1 MKGPELVRILR
12 DLGFEKVKTHMAVLD
27 DPDQMQ
33 IEVRL
38 TTNGYTKT
46 ESVTES
52 PKGPLRKKAPALR
65 KKVGPSPKKA
75 PAPNEGAEEAEGSG
89 SQKSGPQ
96 KKVLLKKK
104 GPLKRKASPPPE
116 EPAGI
121 SSETGELSR
130 SEGATPGKVTPPIVE
145 LEKSSSPETQGIEQG
160 AQTSPASP
168 TRPEELRA
176 KEGSE
181 AEELGTSSKVSPEVK
196 SKGPQRMPLER
207 QAEEPSPVSASPS
220 VNAGGGNAG
229 GGNAGGVSA
238 GGVSAGGVSPET
250 ESQDQSQAGEVESKA
265 SSSSEAPPLTRT
277 PAEATPS
284 SGSEK
289 ESEAKTE
296 EGKTQESQG
305 QETATSAQGKTGVE
319 SGKPSEEG
327 KEEGSKEATKAKE
340 TEGEKKGQA
349 KGIRRLPQPERRA
362 KILGRIELPKETIA
376 DATRRSAPGGARN
389 PANVDR
395 NLRQAALDQFR
406 SRSSGGSPFRRQGSP
421 FGRGPSGM
429 RGGRG
434 KGGQNKKKRNPLAP
448 PPGIDPEKLVQ
459 VEAPVTIKKLSEALG
474 HRVNELLV
482 VLLRLGVKANINSY
496 LDTDQVELVALE
508 LGRNVEVIEEKDV
521 EEELLEELT
530 KEHKEIGDKG
540 LTSRP
545 PITTFMGHVD
555 HGKTSLLD
563 ALRKSNVTK
572 GEAGG
577 ITQHMGAYR
586 VHRGD
591 TDIVVL
597 DTPGHEAFTSM
608 RARGAQLT
616 DIVVLVVAADDGVM
630 PQTEEALNHAKAANV
645 PIIVAV
651 NKIDKA
657 GANPMRIRQQLATL
671 GLQPEDWGGT
681 TQFVDTSAIT
691 GQGLDELVEKI
702 GLEAMVL
709 ELEANPDKPGSG
721 RVIEAKQTPAQGN
734 VISMM
739 VLDGTLKKGDW
750 VLVGQ
755 GTGRVRLLVDD
766 SGKQI
771 KEAGPGTPV
780 EILGIPELPKPGDK
794 FHVVKDAKAAKEV
807 AGQRAAKI
815 RTTILAEKSKARMA
829 DVKAQLEAKKIEE
842 IRLILKADV
851 MGSLEPIRQSL
862 EKLSNEEVR
871 VRILH
876 AALGGISETDV
887 ALADASQAI
896 LIGFNS
902 VPDEKARQRAEK
914 ANVTIRHYNVIYEL
928 IDDVKLAME
937 GMLAPEQKEEVR
949 GRAEIRKVFRSSKF
963 GNLAG
968 CMVTSGKIN
977 RNYQVRLIRDN
988 IVIYTGKIAGLR
1000 REKDD
1005 VRDVRE
1011 NFECGIKVQN
1021 YEDIREGDLIEAFE
1035 ILEIKRT
1042 LADLD

>member
-46 ESVTES
+46 TSVTES
-52 PKGPLRKKAPALR
+52 PKGPVRKKAPALR
-65 KKVGPSPKKA
+65 KKVGPGPKKA
-75 PAPNEGAEEAEGSG
+75 SPPKEEEAEETAGSA
-89 SQKSGPQ
+89 GPQ
-96 KKVLLKKK
+96 KKTLMKKK
-104 GPLKRKASPPPE
+104 GPLKRKAPPPSE
-116 EPAGI
+116 EPA
-121 SSETGELSR
+121 SPSKASEQ
-130 SEGATPGKVTPPIVE
+130 SEQEAAAAAKATPPIVE
-145 LEKSSSPETQGIEQG
+145 LERSSGATTQGTKPVSE
-160 AQTSPASP
+160 ASSAAASP
-168 TRPEELRA
+168 T
-176 KEGSE
+176 KEDSE
-181 AEELGTSSKVSPEVK
+181 DLKAQSPSGAPSVAEPRK
-196 SKGPQRMPLER
+196 PQRVPLER
-207 QAEEPSPVSASPS
+207 KVEETSPVSESPS
-220 VNAGGGNAG
+220 
-229 GGNAGGVSA
+229 
-238 GGVSAGGVSPET
+238 
-250 ESQDQSQAGEVESKA
+250 SKA
-265 SSSSEAPPLTRT
+265 EGEAATEPKDEEAKVPSSSVAPPLTRT
-277 PAEATPS
+277 PGVEAPS
-284 SGSEK
+284 SPSPDEETKAEGAGEK
-289 ESEAKTE
+289 QSP
-296 EGKTQESQG
+296 QG
-305 QETATSAQGKTGVE
+305 QEVAASTPEESVDSTSTSSETGAPKK
-319 SGKPSEEG
+319 SSEEAPA
-327 KEEGSKEATKAKE
+327 EGSSKEKE
-340 TEGEKKGQA
+340 GGK

-395 NLRQAALDQFR
+395 NLRQAALEQFR

-496 LDTDQVELVALE
+496 LDTEQVELVALE
-508 LGRNVEVIEEKDV
+508 LSRNVEVIEEKDV

-563 ALRKSNVTK
+563 ALRESNVTK
-572 GEAGG
+572 SEAGG

-591 TDIVVL
+591 TSIVVL

-630 PQTEEALNHAKAANV
+630 PQTEEALNHAKAAGV

-681 TQFVDTSAIT
+681 TQFVDTSAVT

-709 ELEANPDKPGSG
+709 ELQANPDKPGSG

-750 VLVGQ
+750 LLVGQ

-766 SGKQI
+766 KGNQL

-949 GRAEIRKVFRSSKF
+949 GRAEIRKIFRSSKF

-977 RNYQVRLIRDN
+977 RNYQVRLIRDSV
-988 IVIYTGKIAGLR
+988 VIYTGKIAGLR

-1035 ILEIKRT
+1035 VLEIKRT

>member
-27 DPDQMQ
+27 DPDQML

-38 TTNGYTKT
+38 TANGYAKKAAATG
-46 ESVTES
+46 S
-52 PKGPLRKKAPALR
+52 PKGPVRKKAPALR
-65 KKVGPSPKKA
+65 KKVGPKAKSGTATKEEVGEEAGDSGPHRRGPQPKA
-75 PAPNEGAEEAEGSG
+75 PAESAPA
-89 SQKSGPQ
+89 
-96 KKVLLKKK
+96 KKPLLKKK
-104 GPLKRKASPPPE
+104 GPLKRKTEPAREAPE
-116 EPAGI
+116 ETSTAEPPT
-121 SSETGELSR
+121 EQTQPER
-130 SEGATPGKVTPPIVE
+130 ATAATPPIVE
-145 LEKSSSPETQGIEQG
+145 LEGNQASTESRQAISPPAPENASE
-160 AQTSPASP
+160 APSPA
-168 TRPEELRA
+168 A
-176 KEGSE
+176 
-181 AEELGTSSKVSPEVK
+181 
-196 SKGPQRMPLER
+196 PLER
-207 QAEEPSPVSASPS
+207 QDEAAAVTDTPEEEKGLEEASAAASP
-220 VNAGGGNAG
+220 
-229 GGNAGGVSA
+229 
-238 GGVSAGGVSPET
+238 
-250 ESQDQSQAGEVESKA
+250 
-265 SSSSEAPPLTRT
+265 PPLTRAPEAPT
-277 PAEATPS
+277 EESRKTESPSQEQVSPQTQERAAVAPAEEAAS
-284 SGSEK
+284 EGVDSEGEEEKGEK
-289 ESEAKTE
+289 EEKKE
-296 EGKTQESQG
+296 EP
-305 QETATSAQGKTGVE
+305 
-319 SGKPSEEG
+319 SGKS
-327 KEEGSKEATKAKE
+327 
-340 TEGEKKGQA
+340 
-349 KGIRRLPQPERRA
+349 GIRRLPQPERRA

-395 NLRQAALDQFR
+395 NLRQAALEQFR

-421 FGRGPSGM
+421 FGRGPGM

-434 KGGQNKKKRNPLAP
+434 KGGPTKKKRNPLAP
-448 PPGIDPEKLVQ
+448 PPGIDPDKLVQ

-508 LGRNVEVIEEKDV
+508 LNRNVEVTEQKDV

-530 KEHKEIGDKG
+530 KEHKEIGDEG

-563 ALRKSNVTK
+563 ALRDSQVAR

-597 DTPGHEAFTSM
+597 DTPGHEAFTAM

-630 PQTEEALNHAKAANV
+630 PQTEEALNHAKAAEV

-651 NKIDKA
+651 NKIDKP

-681 TQFVDTSAIT
+681 TQFVDTSALT

-709 ELEANPDKPGSG
+709 ELQANPDKPGSG
-721 RVIEAKQTPAQGN
+721 RVVEAKQTPAQGN
-734 VISMM
+734 VISMI
-739 VLDGTLKKGDW
+739 VLDGTLRKGDW

-755 GTGRVRLLVDD
+755 GAGRVRLLVDD
-766 SGKQI
+766 QGKQI

-807 AGQRAAKI
+807 AGQRAAKQ
-815 RTTILAEKSKARMA
+815 RTSILAEKSKARMA

-842 IRLILKADV
+842 IRLIVKADV

-887 ALADASQAI
+887 SLADASQAI

-902 VPDEKARQRAEK
+902 VPDEKARKRAEK

-949 GRAEIRKVFRSSKF
+949 GHAEIRKVFRSSKF

-968 CMVTSGKIN
+968 CMVTDGKIN
-977 RNYQVRLIRDN
+977 RNYQIRLIRDGV
-988 IVIYTGKIAGLR
+988 VIFTGKIASLR

-1011 NFECGIKVQN
+1011 NFECGIKIHN
-1021 YEDIREGDLIEAFE
+1021 YEDIREGDIIEAFE
-1035 ILEIKRT
+1035 VLEVKRT

>member
-27 DPDQMQ
+27 DPDQML

-38 TTNGYTKT
+38 TTHGYTKT
-46 ESVTES
+46 ASVAES
-52 PKGPLRKKAPALR
+52 PKGPVRKKAPALR
-65 KKVGPSPKKA
+65 KKVGPSPKGA
-75 PAPNEGAEEAEGSG
+75 AAAQEEAAEETSG
-89 SQKSGPQ
+89 SSGPHRKIPQ
-96 KKVLLKKK
+96 PKGSQDSAPPKKTLLKKK
-104 GPLKRKASPPPE
+104 GPLKRKAAPEPE
-116 EPAGI
+116 EKTETPA
-121 SSETGELSR
+121 ETLEK
-130 SEGATPGKVTPPIVE
+130 EGGLTPSKTTPPIVE
-145 LEKSSSPETQGIEQG
+145 LEENTKPKAPPSTSPKSEKAFEEEREVGSGTKSTPQEAPETEPSSS
-160 AQTSPASP
+160 TS
-168 TRPEELRA
+168 A
-176 KEGSE
+176 K
-181 AEELGTSSKVSPEVK
+181 
-196 SKGPQRMPLER
+196 PQRMPIERTAEETSVEASTSSEKVPSTPQLER
-207 QAEEPSPVSASPS
+207 EGSDQEKVQVPTPS
-220 VNAGGGNAG
+220 GH
-229 GGNAGGVSA
+229 
-238 GGVSAGGVSPET
+238 
-250 ESQDQSQAGEVESKA
+250 Q
-265 SSSSEAPPLTRT
+265 PPLTRT
-277 PAEATPS
+277 PDSTPPPS
-284 SGSEK
+284 SVSGETADQSVPEEESESKETPPLAASGAPTEANGSVTSASQETSPEPPK
-289 ESEAKTE
+289 ESGS
-296 EGKTQESQG
+296 GKK
-305 QETATSAQGKTGVE
+305 KTGE
-319 SGKPSEEG
+319 DGKKKP
-327 KEEGSKEATKAKE
+327 E
-340 TEGEKKGQA
+340 T

-395 NLRQAALDQFR
+395 NLRQAALEQFR

-434 KGGQNKKKRNPLAP
+434 KGSQNKKKRNPLAP

-496 LDTDQVELVALE
+496 LDTDQVELVSLE
-508 LGRNVEVIEEKDV
+508 LNRNVEVIEEKDV

-530 KEHKEIGDKG
+530 KEHKEIGDEG

-563 ALRKSNVTK
+563 ALRDSQVTK

-591 TDIVVL
+591 TEIVVL
-597 DTPGHEAFTSM
+597 DTPGHEAFTAM

-616 DIVVLVVAADDGVM
+616 DIVILVVAADDGVM
-630 PQTEEALNHAKAANV
+630 PQTEEALNHAKAAGV

-651 NKIDKA
+651 NKIDKT

-681 TQFVDTSAIT
+681 TQFVDTSAMT

-721 RVIEAKQTPAQGN
+721 RVVEAKQTPAQGN
-734 VISMM
+734 VISMI

-766 SGKQI
+766 KGKQL
-771 KEAGPGTPV
+771 KEAGPGTPI

-842 IRLILKADV
+842 IRLIVKADV

-887 ALADASQAI
+887 SLADASQAI

-968 CMVTSGKIN
+968 CMVTNGKIN
-977 RNYQVRLIRDN
+977 RNYQIRLIRDG
-988 IVIYTGKIAGLR
+988 IVIFTGKIAGLR

-1011 NFECGIKVQN
+1011 NFECGIKIQN
-1021 YEDIREGDLIEAFE
+1021 YEDIREGDQIEAFE
-1035 ILEIKRT
+1035 VLEIKRT

>member
-27 DPDQMQ
+27 DPDQML

-38 TTNGYTKT
+38 NTHGYAKKA
-46 ESVTES
+46 SVAES
-52 PKGPLRKKAPALR
+52 PKGPVRKKAPALR
-65 KKVGPSPKKA
+65 KKVGPSPKSSPSSKEEEA
-75 PAPNEGAEEAEGSG
+75 AEGA
-89 SQKSGPQ
+89 GPQ
-96 KKVLLKKK
+96 KKTLLKKK
-104 GPLKRKASPPPE
+104 GPLKRKPAPAAEETEETAAKTVAPE
-116 EPAGI
+116 ESP
-121 SSETGELSR
+121 SPS
-130 SEGATPGKVTPPIVE
+130 KVTPPIVE
-145 LEKSSSPETQGIEQG
+145 LEEPGGTTSQDKQSQEQEPSRQET
-160 AQTSPASP
+160 PASP
-168 TRPEELRA
+168 PPARETVETEQEAAPPAKESPKA
-176 KEGSE
+176 KEG
-181 AEELGTSSKVSPEVK
+181 
-196 SKGPQRMPLER
+196 PLEK
-207 QAEEPSPVSASPS
+207 QEEEQEKLEPVSASPS
-220 VNAGGGNAG
+220 
-229 GGNAGGVSA
+229 
-238 GGVSAGGVSPET
+238 
-250 ESQDQSQAGEVESKA
+250 
-265 SSSSEAPPLTRT
+265 SSSADEAVSKPAEEEMQAPASETPPPLTRT
-277 PAEATPS
+277 PEVQAPPS
-284 SGSEK
+284 TAPVRESSREETVKKTKKEEK
-289 ESEAKTE
+289 ESAP
-296 EGKTQESQG
+296 
-305 QETATSAQGKTGVE
+305 AAQ
-319 SGKPSEEG
+319 EEG
-327 KEEGSKEATKAKE
+327 KEAVSETPSKKKE
-340 TEGEKKGQA
+340 KEGEKKGKG

-395 NLRQAALDQFR
+395 NLRQAALEQFR

-448 PPGIDPEKLVQ
+448 PPGIDPEKVVQ

-474 HRVNELLV
+474 HRVNELLI

-496 LDTDQVELVALE
+496 LDADQVELVALE
-508 LGRNVEVIEEKDV
+508 LNRNVEVIEEKDV

-563 ALRKSNVTK
+563 ALRSSNVTK

-586 VHRGD
+586 VRRGD
-591 TDIVVL
+591 TEIVVL

-630 PQTEEALNHAKAANV
+630 PQTEEALNHAKAAGV
-645 PIIVAV
+645 PILVAV

-691 GQGLDELVEKI
+691 GEGLDELVEKI

-709 ELEANPDKPGSG
+709 ELQANPDKPGSG

-734 VISMM
+734 VISLM

-766 SGKQI
+766 QGTQL

-780 EILGIPELPKPGDK
+780 EILGIPDIPKPGDR

-815 RTTILAEKSKARMA
+815 RSTILAEKSKARMA

-842 IRLILKADV
+842 IRLIVKADV

-887 ALADASQAI
+887 NLADASQAI

-937 GMLAPEQKEEVR
+937 GMLAPEQVEEVR

-977 RNYQVRLIRDN
+977 RNYQVRLIRDGV
-988 IVIYTGKIAGLR
+988 VIYTGKIAGLR

-1021 YEDIREGDLIEAFE
+1021 YENIKEGDLIEAFE
-1035 ILEIKRT
+1035 VLEIKRT